1 MNLKRSHDSFFKQ
14 LMSDPGVVKEFLRGF
29 LPGELSSRIEYDT
42 VRIIDTEKTDKKY
55 QKFHLDL
62 SVECMVS
69 GCASEIYIV
78 FEHKSYPDKFTLIQ
92 ILNYMAVVWETC
104 LKNKE
109 PLRPIIPLVF
119 YHGNRR
125 FDLPTE
131 FHEYFSVEEWLRKYL
146 LNFRIILFDT
156 SRTSDSDIL
165 NTSNDLYLTASLLL
179 MKHIF
184 DDLKGLRPV
193 FKHLIQLD
201 RDRLF
206 MLLQYVIVN
215 KDMKEDELEEILKA
229 GGDEAMPSLAQR
241 WLEQGI
247 QQGIQKGMIR
257 EAQEMVLEALDAKF
271 GGCPEQLKEKI
282 KSIGDRL
289 KLKEL
294 HREILLKDRLEEL
307 SLNRRITA
315 Q

>member
-1 MNLKRSHDSFFKQ
+1 MNLKRPHDSFFKQ
-14 LMSDPGVVKEFLRGF
+14 LMSDPEMVKEFLRGF
-29 LPGELSSRIEYDT
+29 LPVDLSSRLEYDT
-42 VRIIDTEKTDKKY
+42 VKIIDTEKTDKKY
-55 QKFHLDL
+55 RKFHLDL

-109 PLRPIIPLVF
+109 PIRPIIPLVF
-119 YHGNRR
+119 YHGNRP

-131 FHEYFSVEEWLRKYL
+131 FHEYFSTEEWLKRYL
-146 LNFRIILFDT
+146 LNFRIVLFDT
-156 SRTSDSDIL
+156 TRVTDDEIL
-165 NTSNDLYLTASLLL
+165 KTSNDLYLTASLLL

-193 FKHLIQLD
+193 FKHLMQLD
-201 RDRLF
+201 QDRLF
-206 MLLQYVIVN
+206 MVLQYVIMS
-215 KDMKEDELEEILKA
+215 KDMKEDELEEILKET
-229 GGDEAMPSLAQR
+229 GGETMPSLAQR

-247 QQGIQKGMIR
+247 QQGMLR
-257 EAQEMVLEALDAKF
+257 DAQEMVLDALDAKF
-271 GGCPEQLKEKI
+271 GRCPEHLKKKI

-307 SLNRRITA
+307 SLN
-315 Q
+315 